1 MKPQNKTERS
11 RAFMRFLLFFI
22 VTISL
27 VVVVIFFSI
36 EVPHAES
43 DKLRHKI
50 ASLQKESEITA
61 SFSELMEEAMD
72 ELNNFNI
79 NTGSHKAVNQRVQ
92 WKIEAMEKL
101 LRKIPNSESSIY
113 HLTIRNM
120 SELNQAK
127 YRLSQ
132 EVNR

>member
-1 MKPQNKTERS
+1 MKPQNKMERS

-50 ASLQKESEITA
+50 AALQRESESTA
-61 SFSELMEEAMD
+61 NFNELMEEAMD
-72 ELNNFNI
+72 ELNKFSVI
-79 NTGSHKAVNQRVQ
+79 TESPVAVNQRVQ
-92 WKIEAMEKL
+92 LKINAMEKL
-101 LRKIPNSESSIY
+101 LRQIPNSENSIY

-127 YRLSQ
+127 YKLSQ
-132 EVNR
+132 GR